1 MKALSW
7 KKYDGNYWFTGG
19 SYTYNLALRKY
30 NASGALSVS
39 FIHLSDYVYYPVF
52 TIDSNNNV
60 YISGKKP
67 DLTTPESNYDWII
80 LKYDGAGIEQ

>member
-1 MKALSW
+1 M
-7 KKYDGNYWFTGG
+7 
-19 SYTYNLALRKY
+19 
-30 NASGALSVS
+30 S